1 MVNEASSL
9 SKLRRSEEFI
19 KDKLSVQNIED
30 KTYLVDRPLFQFS
43 SKASSIIVLS

>member
-30 KTYLVDRPLFQFS
+30 KTYLVNYCSESQTE
-43 SKASSIIVLS
+43 K